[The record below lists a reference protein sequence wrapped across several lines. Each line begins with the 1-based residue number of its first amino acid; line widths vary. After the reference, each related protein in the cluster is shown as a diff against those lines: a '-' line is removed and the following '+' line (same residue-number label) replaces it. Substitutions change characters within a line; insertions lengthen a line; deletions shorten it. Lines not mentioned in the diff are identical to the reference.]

1 VPNEAEG
8 SVADG
13 GGAVGVTGLMRSI
26 AAVDGRHLPVEGTLN
41 FRDAGGYPT
50 GGGVVAWRTLLRSD
64 ALHRVGQAGFD
75 QLTGLGLQT
84 VLDLRVPDEVQFSP
98 SPVDQLAETGTR
110 VFHLSLVGPDF
121 SEIPPDLEGVY
132 RFIVDRRG
140 RAIGSAIKSLAAP
153 GALPALVHCTAGKDR
168 TGIVVAFTL
177 AAIGVSDEII
187 AADYALSSLYLDPQ
201 LTPAI
206 GRISADTGL
215 DEQVTQAMMAS
226 PPELIMKVLDRARD
240 QAGSVEGYL
249 AHHGVTQA
257 ELAALKKVL
266 VTANH

>member
-1 VPNEAEG
+1 MAEG
-8 SVADG
+8 
-13 GGAVGVTGLMRSI
+13 VGVTDLMRSI
-26 AAVDGRHLPVEGTLN
+26 AAVDGRHLPVQGTLN

-50 GGGVVAWRTLLRSD
+50 GDGGVVAWRRLLRSD
-64 ALHRVGQAGFD
+64 ALHRVDAAGFD
-75 QLTGLGLQT
+75 QLTDLGLQT
-84 VLDLRVPDEVQFSP
+84 VLDLRVPQEIQLAP
-98 SPVDQLAETGTR
+98 SPVDRLAETGTR
-110 VFHLSLVGPDF
+110 VFHLSLVGADF

-132 RFIVDRRG
+132 GFMVDRRG
-140 RAIGSAIKSLAAP
+140 QAIASAIKALAAP

-177 AAIGVSDEII
+177 SAIGVSDEIV

-215 DEQVTQAMMAS
+215 DEQVTQALMAS
-226 PPELIMKVLDRARD
+226 PPGLILQVLDRARE

-249 AHHGVTQA
+249 GRHGVTPA

-266 VTANH
+266 VTADH

>member
-1 VPNEAEG
+1 M
-8 SVADG
+8 ADG
-13 GGAVGVTGLMRSI
+13 RGEVGVTDLMRSI

-50 GGGVVAWRTLLRSD
+50 GDGGVVAWRTLLRSD
-64 ALHRVGQAGFD
+64 ALHRTGLAGFD
-75 QLTGLGLQT
+75 QLAELGLQT
-84 VLDLRVPDEVQFSP
+84 VLDLRVPEEVQFAP
-98 SPVDQLAETGTR
+98 SPTDQLAETGTR
-110 VFHLSLVGPDF
+110 VFHLSLVGADF

-140 RAIGSAIKSLAAP
+140 QAIGSAIKALAAP

-177 AAIGVSDEII
+177 AAMGVSDEII

-226 PPELIMKVLDRARD
+226 PPELILKVLDRAR
-240 QAGSVEGYL
+240 QEAGSVEGYL
-249 AHHGVTQA
+249 ARYGVTRT

>member
-1 VPNEAEG
+1 M
-8 SVADG
+8 ADG
-13 GGAVGVTGLMRSI
+13 VSVTDLMRSI
-26 AAVDGRHLPVEGTLN
+26 AAVAGRHLPVEGTLN
-41 FRDAGGYPT
+41 FRDAGGYPA
-50 GGGVVAWRTLLRSD
+50 GDGGVVAWRTLLRSD
-64 ALHRVGQAGFD
+64 ALHRVSEAGFE

-84 VLDLRVPDEVQFSP
+84 VLDLRVPEEVQSAP
-98 SPVDQLAETGTR
+98 SPVDLLAETGTR
-110 VFHLSLVGPDF
+110 VFHLSLIGDDF
-121 SEIPPDLEGVY
+121 SELPMELEGVY
-132 RFIVDRRG
+132 QFVIDRRG
-140 RAIGSAIKSLAAP
+140 DAIGSAIKALAAP

-177 AAIGVSDEII
+177 AALGVSDEII

-226 PPELIMKVLDRARD
+226 PPELILRVLDRARQ

-249 AHHGVTQA
+249 ARHGVTQT

-266 VTANH
+266 VTADH

>member
-1 VPNEAEG
+1 MGMAEG
-8 SVADG
+8 SV
-13 GGAVGVTGLMRSI
+13 GVTELMRSI
-26 AAVDGRHLPVEGTLN
+26 AAVDGRRLPVEGTLN
-41 FRDAGGYPT
+41 FRDAGGYPA
-50 GGGVVAWRTLLRSD
+50 GDGAVVAWRTLLRSD
-64 ALHRVGQAGFD
+64 ALHRVSLAGFD
-75 QLTGLGLQT
+75 QLTELGLQT
-84 VLDLRVPDEVQFSP
+84 VLDLRVPEEVQFAP

-110 VFHLSLVGPDF
+110 VFHLSLIGDDF

-132 RFIVDRRG
+132 RFVIDRRG
-140 RAIGSAIKSLAAP
+140 DAIGSAIKCLAAP

-177 AAIGVSDEII
+177 AAIGVCDEII

-226 PPELIMKVLDRARD
+226 PPELILAVLDRARQ
-240 QAGSVEGYL
+240 QAGSVEDYL
-249 AHHGVTQA
+249 TRHGVTQA

-266 VTANH
+266 VKPDH

>member
-1 VPNEAEG
+1 M
-8 SVADG
+8 ADG
-13 GGAVGVTGLMRSI
+13 VTDLMRSI
-26 AAVDGRHLPVEGTLN
+26 AAVDGRHLSVDGTLN

-50 GGGVVAWRTLLRSD
+50 SGGGVVAWRTLLRSD
-64 ALHRVGQAGFD
+64 ALHRVDDAGFA
-75 QLTGLGLQT
+75 QLSALGLQT
-84 VLDLRVPDEVQFSP
+84 VLDLRVPEEVQFAP
-98 SPVDQLAETGTR
+98 SPVDLLAETGTR
-110 VFHLSLVGPDF
+110 VFHLSLVGADF

-132 RFIVDRRG
+132 HFIVDRRG
-140 RAIGSAIKSLAAP
+140 DAIGSAIKSLAAP

-177 AAIGVSDEII
+177 SAMGVSDEII

-226 PPELIMKVLDRARD
+226 PPELILQVLDRARE
-240 QAGSVEGYL
+240 QAGSIEGYL
-249 AHHGVTQA
+249 GRHGVTQA
-257 ELAALKKVL
+257 ELAALRKVL
-266 VTANH
+266 VTADH

>member
-1 VPNEAEG
+1 M
-8 SVADG
+8 ADG
-13 GGAVGVTGLMRSI
+13 SGAVGMTDLMRSI

-50 GGGVVAWRTLLRSD
+50 ADGGVVAWRTLLRSD
-64 ALHRVGQAGFD
+64 GLHRVGQAGFE

-84 VLDLRVPDEVQFSP
+84 VLDLRVPEEIRVAP
-98 SPVDQLAETGTR
+98 SPVDQLAESGTR
-110 VFHLSLVGPDF
+110 VFHLSLIGDDF
-121 SEIPPDLEGVY
+121 SELPMELEGVY
-132 RFIVDRRG
+132 QFVVDRRG
-140 RAIGSAIKSLAAP
+140 QAIGSAIKSLAAP
-153 GALPALVHCTAGKDR
+153 GAVPALVHCTAGKDR

-177 AAIGVSDEII
+177 AVIGVSDEII

-206 GRISADTGL
+206 GQISADTGL

-226 PPELIMKVLDRARD
+226 PPELILQALDRARQ

-249 AHHGVTQA
+249 TRHGVTQN

-266 VTANH
+266 VTADQRR